1 MADHARAPRLAERI
15 KVLAAGALTK
25 VVKDPDLGF
34 VTFTGA
40 KVTPD
45 LMQAKLYFTVFGTDV
60 EKAKS
65 VEILLKNTG
74 RLKGEIGKQLGIRLT
89 PNLELILDEVP
100 EIASD
105 LNDLLAEAKRRDS
118 ELGKLAKEAKHA
130 GDADPYVQKPQ
141 AE

>member
-1 MADHARAPRLAERI
+1 MADHSRALRLAERI

-60 EKAKS
+60 EKARS
-65 VEILLKNTG
+65 VEILHKNTG

-89 PNLELILDEVP
+89 PTLELVLDEVP

-105 LNDLLAEAKRRDS
+105 LNDLLAEAKRRDA
-118 ELGKLAKEAKHA
+118 ELEKISKQAKHA
-130 GDADPYVQKPQ
+130 GDSDPYVQKP
-141 AE
+141 